1 MSQFRKSEVNGQR
14 SGGDG
19 CSVGLF
25 GVILLAVRGMS
36 CSFLADTSRVVAL
49 GDGFR
54 QKIHLVSFV
63 LAILQA
69 DK

>member
-1 MSQFRKSEVNGQR
+1 MVVY
-14 SGGDG
+14 
-19 CSVGLF
+19 VGLF